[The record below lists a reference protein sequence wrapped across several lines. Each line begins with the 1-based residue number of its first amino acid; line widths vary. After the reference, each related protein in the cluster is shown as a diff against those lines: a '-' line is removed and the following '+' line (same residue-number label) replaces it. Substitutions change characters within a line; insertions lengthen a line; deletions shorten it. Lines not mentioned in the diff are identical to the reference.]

1 MFNVSVRDKGE
12 SLLAPEYAID
22 FLSDNSSQ
30 AGLPYLIHRTV
41 VAKPFV
47 FAHSEDSPDGWSP
60 ASKKEN

>member
-1 MFNVSVRDKGE
+1 MLNVSVKDKGE

-30 AGLPYLIHRTV
+30 ARLLHLILRSV
-41 VAKPFV
+41 VPKHLV
-47 FAHSEDSPDGWSP
+47 FAHSEDSSDGWSP